1 MLEAPAPDAAEAR
14 VWATDFRGRDQAI
27 EVRAGPHRF
36 RKVVPLYASFR
47 QGDPCWF
54 RLPARAVFLFDRRN
68 GRAASKEPQPMTR
81 DAAYRAATILIL
93 LGVGD
98 DVPALSRS
106 SSTCSASR

>member
-36 RKVVPLYASFR
+36 RKVVPLSASFR

-54 RLPARAVFLFDRRN
+54 RLPARAVFLFDPETGGPHAR
-68 GRAASKEPQPMTR
+68 EPDR
-81 DAAYRAATILIL
+81 
-93 LGVGD
+93 
-98 DVPALSRS
+98 
-106 SSTCSASR
+106 